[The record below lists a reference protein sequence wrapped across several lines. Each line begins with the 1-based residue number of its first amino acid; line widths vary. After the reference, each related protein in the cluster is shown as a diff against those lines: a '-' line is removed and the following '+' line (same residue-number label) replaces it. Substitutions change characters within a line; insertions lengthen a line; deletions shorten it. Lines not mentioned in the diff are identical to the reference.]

1 MTTQILI
8 TKSLSRTA
16 IACRACL
23 FGSYFNATLSRQHRF
38 GYVLLTLHHE
48 RNGETVNQEFDI
60 DAGETRCSESGVPI
74 TELVSS
80 EGLRFYVQSPAGD
93 VWAAVNDMPQSISPE
108 VEAVQVQA
116 IQVAV

>member
-1 MTTQILI
+1 MTQILI
-8 TKSLSRTA
+8 TKSLTRTA
-16 IACRACL
+16 IACRVCL
-23 FGSYFNATLSRQHRF
+23 FGSYFNATLSRQHRS

-60 DAGETRCSESGVPI
+60 DAGKTLTSESGVPV
-74 TELVSS
+74 TELVSTD
-80 EGLRFYVQSPAGD
+80 GLRFYAQSPAGD
-93 VWAAVNDMPQSISPE
+93 VWAAVNDMPQVVSPE